1 MKRTNNILELL
12 KGRREAS
19 GLTQGSLATMLG
31 INAAYVSLIESGRRK
46 PSLRLVARLADVL
59 GLNRQEVLLLAR
71 PETSALLSQIQTEK
85 RPKPS
90 RSWQRFISNT
100 ALLARY
106 RVSKHELQVL
116 EYLSLLGTAI
126 STKEFLVILT
136 LIRDHPNR
144 E

>member
-1 MKRTNNILELL
+1 MKRTNNITELL

-59 GLNRQEVLLLAR
+59 GLNRQEALLLAR
-71 PETSALLSQIQTEK
+71 PGNE
-85 RPKPS
+85 RPS
-90 RSWQRFISNT
+90 VAEGS
-100 ALLARY
+100 
-106 RVSKHELQVL
+106 
-116 EYLSLLGTAI
+116 GTAEAI
-126 STKEFLVILT
+126 AILAT
-136 LIRDHPNR
+136 LHQQQRAPRSLPR

>member
-1 MKRTNNILELL
+1 MKRTKNIAELL
-12 KGRREAS
+12 KARREAL
-19 GLTQGSLATMLG
+19 GLTQGSLATKLG

-59 GLNRQEVLLLAR
+59 GLNRQEALLLAH
-71 PETSALLSQIQTEK
+71 PETSALLSRKEAE

-90 RSWQRFISNT
+90 RSWQSFTNNS

-106 RVSKHELQVL
+106 HVSKKELQVL

-136 LIRDHPNR
+136 LIRDSPNP

>member
-1 MKRTNNILELL
+1 MKRTNNIAELM
-12 KGRREAS
+12 KARREAL
-19 GLTQGSLATMLG
+19 GLTQGSLAAELG

-46 PSLRLVARLADVL
+46 PSLRLVGRLADVL
-59 GLNRQEVLLLAR
+59 GLNRQEALLLAR
-71 PETSALLSQIQTEK
+71 PETSALLYRKEAE

-90 RSWQRFISNT
+90 RSWQRFINNS

-136 LIRDHPNR
+136 LIRDSANPR
-144 E
+144 

>member
-1 MKRTNNILELL
+1 MKRTNNIANLMR
-12 KGRREAS
+12 GRRQALR
-19 GLTQGSLATMLG
+19 LTQRSLATKLR
-31 INAAYVSLIESGRRK
+31 INAAHVSLIETGRQK
-46 PSLRLVARLADVL
+46 PSLSLVRRLADVL

-90 RSWQRFISNT
+90 RSWQRFTNNS

-106 RVSKHELQVL
+106 HVSKHELQVL
-116 EYLSLLGTAI
+116 EHLNLLGTTI
-126 STKEFLVILT
+126 STKQFLVILT
-136 LIRDHPNR
+136 LIRDSPNP